1 MKASKALRMLM
12 FMVAMS
18 GAVHAQNIDQIR
30 DADPLVITGAVGTQ
44 NTYHYSS
51 GTRYASPLNNTIYA
65 NLNISIYGFT
75 MPFSLYYTNNN
86 LDFNYPQ
93 ISFNLTPSYKSWTG
107 HIGESSIAM
116 SNYVMNMSF
125 YGIGLEYND
134 GKRWRGGIFYG
145 RLRKAIND
153 DPTDPFAR
161 SPQYS
166 RMGWGFKAGYGS
178 GKNYLDLYMLYAYDK
193 ENSLDE
199 RWRNRVSPQDNVVVG
214 LKGCVTPFSWMSFT
228 ANAATSVFCTD
239 TRAEKVAIQTDFDKV
254 FDVRYSTLM
263 RFAGDANMNL
273 MFKGFNTSLSYRFI
287 QPDYTTLGTYYMS
300 NNYHSLGVTTSG
312 TLFRKLSLSA
322 TFNGQ
327 ADNLT
332 NEQMYTTRGFIYS
345 ANASMRLG
353 NHLSLSAGYNGY
365 LQSQGDGVCQINDTI
380 EVRRVMNSLNFT
392 PSYTYD
398 TEQLGH
404 NVSLSASY
412 TENKDLNRFA
422 TGESDV
428 KTMALGASYGMDIHA
443 WEVNVGASLS
453 HQQSN
458 GYHTRYTSDVG
469 SITLSR
475 SFLEEKNLSVS
486 LTGLMAYNEVRRQS
500 KNLSMGGSFSVG
512 YTLARV
518 HVFSA
523 SGSFNKYGDV
533 NITKTRSNLDMTD
546 ISLSLNYAY
555 TFSLLTIK
563 SKKHRQQETEQKERE
578 MREKVEKALKE

>member
-228 ANAATSVFCTD
+228 ANAATSVFSTD

-380 EVRRVMNSLNFT
+380 EVRRVMNSFNFT

-563 SKKHRQQETEQKERE
+563 SKKHRQQDAEQKERE

>member
-228 ANAATSVFCTD
+228 ANAATSVFSTD

-563 SKKHRQQETEQKERE
+563 SKKHRQQEAEQKERE

>member
-1 MKASKALRMLM
+1 M

-228 ANAATSVFCTD
+228 ANAATSVFSTD
-239 TRAEKVAIQTDFDKV
+239 TRAEKVAIRTDFDKV

>member
-199 RWRNRVSPQDNVVVG
+199 RWCNRVSPQDNVVVG

-228 ANAATSVFCTD
+228 ANAATSVFSTD

-365 LQSQGDGVCQINDTI
+365 QQSQGDGVCQINETI

>member
-1 MKASKALRMLM
+1 MKASKAVRMLM
-12 FMVAMS
+12 VLVALS
-18 GAVHAQNIDQIR
+18 GTLRAQNIAQIR

-214 LKGCVTPFSWMSFT
+214 LKGCVTPFRWMNFT
-228 ANAATSVFCTD
+228 ANAATSVFSAD
-239 TRAEKVAIQTDFDKV
+239 TRAQKVVTETSFDKV

-273 MFKGFNTSLSYRFI
+273 TFQGFNTSLSYRFI
-287 QPDYTTLGTYYMS
+287 QPDYTSLGTYYMT
-300 NNYHSLGVTTSG
+300 NNYHSLGITTSG
-312 TLFRKLSLSA
+312 TLFRQLSLSA

-332 NEQMYTTRGFIYS
+332 KEQMYTTRGFIYG
-345 ANASMRLG
+345 ANASMRVG
-353 NHLSLSAGYNGY
+353 KHLNLSAGYNGY

-380 EVRRVMNSLNFT
+380 EVRRVMNSFNFT
-392 PSYTYD
+392 PTYNFD
-398 TEQLGH
+398 TERLGH

-428 KTMALGASYGMDIHA
+428 QTTAVGASYGMDIHA
-443 WEVNVGASLS
+443 WEVNMSASLS

-469 SITLSR
+469 SITASR
-475 SFLEEKNLSVS
+475 SFLEEKNLNVS
-486 LTGLMAYNEVRRQS
+486 LTGIMAYNEVRRQS

-563 SKKHRQQETEQKERE
+563 SKKHRQQDAERQERE

>member
-228 ANAATSVFCTD
+228 ANAATSVFSTD

-380 EVRRVMNSLNFT
+380 EVRRVMNSVNFT

-563 SKKHRQQETEQKERE
+563 SKKHRQQEAEQKERE